1 MHLNTGKNVWTEKE
15 IKIEEKS
22 SEDEQVKE
30 KLKGLLKAL

>member
-1 MHLNTGKNVWTEKE
+1 MHLNTGENVWIEKE

-22 SEDEQVKE
+22 SEDEQVKQ